1 MQLAAGGATDVGMV
15 RSANQDS
22 WLITDRLW
30 AVADGMGGHQGGEV
44 ASQITIEVLD
54 DRFDEFTSDALVA
67 AALDANTAV
76 HARASEHAE
85 LRGMGTTL
93 CALAL
98 VDTEDGSQALSI
110 INVGDSRCYRWR
122 DGTMTQITRDH
133 SLVEDMRAAGQITDD
148 EAAVHPH
155 RNIVTRALG
164 IQPEVKVDRF
174 AAVPTAGDRYVL
186 CSDGL
191 FNEVTIDRM
200 SATLRRLADPQE
212 AAAELIRLANESGGR
227 DNVTCVVVDVVDDAG
242 AASSVDDAVDDPG
255 TAAVSRVRP
264 PDLAGITTAQ
274 RAVDVEVDVDPP
286 PGDSRKRRKKNRDA
300 SAQPRLRRATWRSL
314 IFAVLLLAILG
325 VAALAVG
332 WYARGSYFVGL
343 DDGEVTIYKGRPQQ
357 VLWFEPTVVAH
368 TGVARAQVPAS
379 SLDAL
384 AAGKQQSTLADAH
397 AYVARMRSM
406 ICTQLRNGA
415 RTPQLEPG
423 APTTTIPTACRDL
436 TPTPTTTV
444 KPTTTAAGTTEPTT
458 AAPPAPTTP

>member
-1 MQLAAGGATDVGMV
+1 MELAAGGATDVGMV

-22 WLITDRLW
+22 WLIADRLW

-44 ASQITIEVLD
+44 ASQVTIEVLGEN
-54 DRFDEFTSDALVA
+54 FDEFTSEALVS

-76 HARASEHAE
+76 HTRASQHAE

-98 VDTEDGSQALSI
+98 VDTDDGKQALSI

-122 DGTMTQITRDH
+122 DGEMIQITRDH
-133 SLVEDMRAAGQITDD
+133 SLVEDMRAAGQITDA

-164 IQPEVKVDRF
+164 IQPEVKVDTF

-191 FNEVTIDRM
+191 FNEVTGDRIA
-200 SATLRRLADPQE
+200 ATLRRLADPQE
-212 AAAELIRLANESGGR
+212 AALELIRQANESGGR

-242 AASSVDDAVDDPG
+242 AAAAVDADSGPG
-255 TAAVSRVRP
+255 AVTAASPARQ

-274 RAVDVEVDVDPP
+274 AAVGVESPAEAPTPRRRRRA
-286 PGDSRKRRKKNRDA
+286 RKE
-300 SAQPRLRRATWRSL
+300 SQPRLRRATWRTL
-314 IFAVLLLAILG
+314 IFAVGLLAILG
-325 VAALAVG
+325 IAALAVG

-343 DDGEVTIYKGRPQQ
+343 DDGEVMIYKGRPQQ
-357 VLWFEPTVVAH
+357 VLWFEPTVATR
-368 TGVARAQVPAS
+368 TGIAEAQVPAP
-379 SLDAL
+379 LIDAVSD
-384 AAGKQQSTLADAH
+384 GKQQSTLSDAQ
-397 AYVARMRSM
+397 AYVARMRQM
-406 ICTQLRNGA
+406 ICTELGNGA
-415 RTPQLEPG
+415 KPSPPRPG

-436 TPTPTTTV
+436 ATAPTTTLKPTTTTVAPTTSASPTPTTS
-444 KPTTTAAGTTEPTT
+444 
-458 AAPPAPTTP
+458 